1 MIFSYVHKY
10 YAEHLTARKDGS
22 YENFCCIK
30 KVLQT
35 EKKHLMEIT
44 AFYWKLH

>member
-10 YAEHLTARKDGS
+10 FTEHLTAHKDGS

-44 AFYWKLH
+44 AFY